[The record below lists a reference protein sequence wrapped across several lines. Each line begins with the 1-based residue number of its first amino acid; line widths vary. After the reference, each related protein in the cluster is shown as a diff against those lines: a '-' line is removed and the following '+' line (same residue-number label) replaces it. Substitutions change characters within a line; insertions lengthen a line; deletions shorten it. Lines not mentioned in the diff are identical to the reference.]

1 MKWDHFLEIH
11 NVKKTEEISLLP
23 VLFLGTTIQKV
34 KVLALKFKVKFD
46 NETIK
51 STFQHCANEL
61 WEDAKKRGAQDAK
74 GLSSGHVNSSF
85 ESSMLPDYYVKTS
98 MYF

>member
-1 MKWDHFLEIH
+1 MR
-11 NVKKTEEISLLP
+11 LL
-23 VLFLGTTIQKV
+23 
-34 KVLALKFKVKFD
+34 KVL
-46 NETIK
+46 
-51 STFQHCANEL
+51 FQHCAHEL

-85 ESSMLPDYYVKTS
+85 EKFNAPGLLCETS

>member
-1 MKWDHFLEIH
+1 MR
-11 NVKKTEEISLLP
+11 LL
-23 VLFLGTTIQKV
+23 KV
-34 KVLALKFKVKFD
+34 PFK
-46 NETIK
+46 
-51 STFQHCANEL
+51 HCAHEL

-85 ESSMLPDYYVKTS
+85 ESSMLPDYFVKTS

>member
-1 MKWDHFLEIH
+1 MKKLGAFP
-11 NVKKTEEISLLP
+11 T
-23 VLFLGTTIQKV
+23 LFLGTNIQKV
-34 KVLALKFKVKFD
+34 KVLALKFKVNFD
-46 NETIK
+46 NETFK
-51 STFQHCANEL
+51 STFQHCEHEL

-85 ESSMLPDYYVKTS
+85 EKFNAPGLLCETS

>member
-1 MKWDHFLEIH
+1 MALK
-11 NVKKTEEISLLP
+11 S
-23 VLFLGTTIQKV
+23 KV
-34 KVLALKFKVKFD
+34 KID
-46 NETIK
+46 SETWCII
-51 STFQHCANEL
+51 FQHCAHEL

-85 ESSMLPDYYVKTS
+85 EKFNAPGLLCETS

>member
-1 MKWDHFLEIH
+1 MR
-11 NVKKTEEISLLP
+11 LLK
-23 VLFLGTTIQKV
+23 VLFK
-34 KVLALKFKVKFD
+34 
-46 NETIK
+46 
-51 STFQHCANEL
+51 HCAHEL

-85 ESSMLPDYYVKTS
+85 ESSMLPDYFVKTS